1 MPLKAIV
8 SKCVVDWQF
17 DGDVSIVNMGYG
29 LSVTK
34 FPNAVDCNRV
44 LDGQPWF
51 WKLREGGGGGVNLY
65 RSAIGSSI
73 LIQSRRILVRYYC
86 RFVSPESTGV
96 ME

>member
-51 WKLREGGGGGVNLY
+51 WKLREGGGRGGESIPFSHWKLNFDPVKENL
-65 RSAIGSSI
+65 
-73 LIQSRRILVRYYC
+73 
-86 RFVSPESTGV
+86 STV
-96 ME
+96 LL